1 MTYPPTV
8 ICHLTLGRA
17 SKLLDALKTIANIEL
32 IYFPIDPYE
41 PAINRLR
48 TLFHALRE
56 TARNRPAVLISDGT
70 GPYALVLLLAA
81 KINRKARFVARL
93 RGDIWSAF
101 QFERQHSASFMLRFR
116 AQRNLALSRTIIGQS
131 DLVFPVSEFLGE
143 IAISET
149 GIDRRKVVPVPTT
162 LPLAK
167 FRPLDSPEE
176 LSILRSE
183 LGIAPLGHILFSL
196 TNFDYYQKTVVM
208 TEFCPVLNQLH
219 EQGIDVTWVIGG
231 SGTYMEKVREKIYAQ
246 ALKPER
252 VKFLGHVQQ
261 PEQWYQASDLFVH
274 YTELDSLGNVLIEA
288 GACGKP
294 VLANDYGPL
303 HEVVIHNVTG
313 FLVDKSRPHEVA
325 LLCHKLLTSPEDRKR
340 IGDTARNHIVNT
352 FSPQAVGM
360 RISAIINRPD
370 I

>member
-8 ICHLTLGRA
+8 ICHLTLRRA
-17 SKLLDALKTIANIEL
+17 SKLLDALKTITNIEL
-32 IYFPIDPYE
+32 IYFPVDPYE
-41 PAINRLR
+41 PAVNRLR
-48 TLFHALRE
+48 TLFSALRE
-56 TARNRPAVLISDGT
+56 TIRNRPTVLISDGT
-70 GPYALVLLLAA
+70 GPYALILLLAA
-81 KINRKARFVARL
+81 KINRKARFIARL

-101 QFERQHSASFMLRFR
+101 QFERQHSESLLLRFR

-131 DLVFPVSEFLGE
+131 DLVFPVSKFLGE

-149 GIDRRKVVPVPTT
+149 GIDRRKVIPVPTT

-167 FRPLDSPEE
+167 FRPLDSSEE
-176 LSILRSE
+176 LSNLRSA
-183 LGIAPLGHILFSL
+183 LGIAPSGHILFSL
-196 TNFDYYQKTVVM
+196 TNFDYYQKTIVM
-208 TEFCPVLNQLH
+208 TEFCPVLNALH
-219 EQGIDVTWVIGG
+219 EQGVDVTWVIGG
-231 SGTYMEKVREKIYAQ
+231 SGIYMEEVREKICEQ
-246 ALKPER
+246 VLKPEC
-252 VKFLGHVQQ
+252 VKFLGHVQR

-325 LLCHKLLTSPEDRKR
+325 LLCQKLLTSPEDRKR
-340 IGDTARNHIVNT
+340 IGAAARNYIVGT
-352 FSPQAVGM
+352 FSPQAVGL
-360 RISAIINRPD
+360 RISTIID
-370 I
+370 GLGI